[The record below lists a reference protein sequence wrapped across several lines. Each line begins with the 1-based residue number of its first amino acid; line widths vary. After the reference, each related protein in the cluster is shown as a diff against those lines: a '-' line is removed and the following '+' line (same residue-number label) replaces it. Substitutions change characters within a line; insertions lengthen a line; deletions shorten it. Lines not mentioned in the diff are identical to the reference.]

1 MSLAVCTQSPLIT
14 SHEENSIK
22 RKVGQIIARSD
33 RRELIRAYLGSE
45 RETKTSNICPAERL
59 AQCGERK
66 QLDVEVARSSRR
78 PQRFGTCNGRISAY
92 NHTMERA
99 NDSSSGKDVILA
111 AGGILRRHSVEGDEI
126 LIVHRKRYDDWTLPK
141 GKLQDGESFRA
152 AALREVEEETGCVAR
167 LDGFLGVVDYI
178 VDGTPKVVFF
188 WQMSAVQ
195 QKEISD
201 HEEVAAVI
209 WMSTADAAE
218 RLTHA
223 NERAFIQWIFRRQ
236 YVSPGH
242 IDIPPTKWYRRWFFP
257 QKSDYY
263 RLQREFDSFRIELA
277 LLKARS
283 PRSDRSWA
291 QAADDQLKEVEH
303 YLETRRNVEGGW
315 VCLHAARRCAAY
327 GLSRAE
333 LVLQAS
339 LLRAEAPK
347 LSSWRGVEMK
357 QQLAVDDE
365 QLSSS
370 HIVNAMALRDEYSSN
385 QYHKIWMLGNQLRV
399 LLIICGLGV
408 LLLIPLVA
416 FFTRYP
422 NSTISPATLGAIS
435 DWGYQMVSAVL
446 SFGLLGAAFSAALSL
461 INATG
466 EIKIPERVANSFVTL
481 TRALFGAGVGL
492 AGYAVYHSKV
502 FDIHIGSNMDTG
514 PAAALAV
521 AFLFGFA
528 GERLIALLLGK
539 LSESKF

>member
-1 MSLAVCTQSPLIT
+1 MANPLPPRPPYGLASLRDA
-14 SHEENSIK
+14 
-22 RKVGQIIARSD
+22 
-33 RRELIRAYLGSE
+33 IR
-45 RETKTSNICPAERL
+45 
-59 AQCGERK
+59 
-66 QLDVEVARSSRR
+66 VE
-78 PQRFGTCNGRISAY
+78 CWMSAY
-92 NHTMERA
+92 NRAMEKTD
-99 NDSSSGKDVILA
+99 NSPLGKDVILA
-111 AGGILRRHSVEGDEI
+111 AGGILCRHSIEGAEI

-141 GKLQDGESFRA
+141 GKLQGGEPFRA
-152 AALREVEEETGCVAR
+152 AALREVEEETGCVAS
-167 LDGFLGVVDYI
+167 LDGFLGVVDYV
-178 VDGTPKVVFF
+178 VDGTPKAVFF

-195 QKEISD
+195 QQEISD
-201 HEEVAAVI
+201 HEEVAEII
-209 WMSTADAAE
+209 WMSPADAAD
-218 RLTHA
+218 RLTHP
-223 NERAFIQWIFRRQ
+223 NERAFIQWVFSRQ
-236 YVSPGH
+236 YVSPGR
-242 IDIPPTKWYRRWFFP
+242 IDIPRAKWYRRWFFP
-257 QKSDYY
+257 QKSDYH
-263 RLQREFDSFRIELA
+263 RLQREFASLRIELA

-283 PRSDRSWA
+283 LRSDNSWA

-303 YLETRRNVEGGW
+303 YLETRTNVEGGW

-339 LLRAEAPK
+339 MLRAEAPK

-357 QQLAVDDE
+357 QQLAVNEE
-365 QLSSS
+365 QLTAS

-435 DWGYQMVSAVL
+435 NWGYQMVSAVL

-492 AGYAVYHSKV
+492 AGYALYRSKI
-502 FDIHIGSNMDTG
+502 FDIHIGSDVDTG

-539 LSESKF
+539 LSGNKS